1 MKNLLSLWVLVLYI
15 ILIATVITDCSIKL
29 TIFIA
34 TAVLTGVVGMFKEEL
49 KEELKNEL
57 KSKK

>member
-34 TAVLTGVVGMFKEEL
+34 TAVLTGVACIFKEEL
-49 KEELKNEL
+49 KEELKEWI
-57 KSKK
+57 KK